1 MVTFTVRIG
10 VPRQDGT
17 RNVGIKVTANR
28 TNTTVGTSMYV
39 TSKQLSRSGKLR
51 DQRIIDACEDIMRGF
66 RSAVAELGSIADTM
80 TAREVVDYI
89 KKYEQPNGVFRLN
102 FVEWMRQLAD
112 SKSAS
117 TGHNYR
123 VAATSLERYFGAHT
137 LDINELTA
145 QVLTLYEKW
154 LRNESIAPGTIVQY
168 MTLIKSAHNAARY
181 KHNDEDAGIVRIV
194 RTPFSKYKIPQA
206 PAPSA
211 RGVDLATLQAIV
223 NLPDDTRIN
232 SVRNLTRDLF
242 ALSFALGGMN
252 YADIW
257 ALPYSAL
264 HGNYIEYNRR
274 KTRGAR
280 IDNALYRV
288 YICPEV
294 RSLLNLYLDPT
305 KKRLF
310 RFHLKYTEYSFVMTI
325 SRGIKLLEEAVPY
338 ERHYTFYAARHTY
351 ASLARN
357 VVGLDKYT
365 VHELLNH
372 SDAEMRITDRYIERD
387 WQRLYDAHA
396 KIVKLVDWSKIC
408 KGE

>member
-66 RSAVAELGSIADTM
+66 RSAVAELGTTADTM

-145 QVLTLYEKW
+145 QVLTLYGKW
-154 LRNESIAPGTIVQY
+154 LRQEGIAPGTIVQY

-181 KHNDEDAGIVRIV
+181 KYNDEDAGIVRIV

-211 RGVDLATLQAIV
+211 RGIDLATLQAIV
-223 NLPDDTRIN
+223 NLPDDTRVN

-280 IDNALYRV
+280 VDNALYRV

-294 RSLLNLYLDPT
+294 RPLLNLYLDPT
-305 KKRLF
+305 KRRLF
-310 RFHLKYTEYSFVMTI
+310 RFHLRYTEYSFVMTI
-325 SRGIKLLEEAVPY
+325 SRGMKLLKEAVPY

-396 KIVKLVDWSKIC
+396 KIITLVDWSPFN
-408 KGE
+408 